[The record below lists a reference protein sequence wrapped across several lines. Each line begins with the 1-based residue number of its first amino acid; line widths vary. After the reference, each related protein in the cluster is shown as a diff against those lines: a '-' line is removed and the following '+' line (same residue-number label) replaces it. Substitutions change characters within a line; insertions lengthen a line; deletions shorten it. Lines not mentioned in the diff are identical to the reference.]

1 MSNEIRTFD
10 QVDPQEYDAAV
21 AEANADSA
29 PAAYVHHFKKP
40 FEYNGK
46 TYDELGFRFDDL
58 TGEDSLAIEAELQ
71 AKGIMVVAPTFN
83 GEYLM
88 RVAARA
94 CTEDIGTDGFKRM
107 RIVDF
112 ERIRSRTRN
121 FLMAS
126 ES

>member
-1 MSNEIRTFD
+1 MAKEIREFE
-10 QVDPQEYDAAV
+10 QVDPQEFDAA
-21 AEANADSA
+21 AEEAKTDSA
-29 PAAYVHHFKKP
+29 PGYVHTFKKP

-46 TYDELGFRFDDL
+46 TYESLTFHFDDL
-58 TGEDSLAIEAELQ
+58 TGEDSLAIERELM
-71 AKGIMVVAPTFN
+71 ARSIMLVAPTFN
-83 GEYLM
+83 GEYLV

-94 CTEDIGTDGFKRM
+94 CDEPIGVDGFKRM

-112 ERIRSRTRN
+112 ERIRSRARN